1 MRNTK
6 ITIKD
11 VARLAGTSVTT
22 VSNVINGMGR
32 VSNETKQRVLQVVE
46 QLEFAPSTAARNLR
60 DKRSSLIAVVVPYIE
75 SGKLMDNP
83 FYWQL
88 VTGIEEGARS
98 QSLHI
103 ILVGVESDESFSFV
117 RERQIDGLIVIGVI
131 QSSPI
136 LKRIQKL
143 KVPVVFV
150 DSYLEDE
157 QLPQISL
164 DDELGGYIG
173 TKHLLA
179 LGHRNIMLLSGK
191 LGDQGVHYYRWLG
204 YKRAIEEAG
213 MQVREELVLEEPVS
227 ALSGYRIASV
237 IAAQA
242 AETKIS
248 AVFCLSDVT
257 AIGLLKGLY
266 DLGISVPQQL
276 SVMGF
281 DNNDQANY
289 TIPSLTTVHQ
299 NIAQKGEQA
308 IKQLIA
314 LMDGEEVEKRQIVLG
329 VELLV
334 RQSTARFRG

>member
-1 MRNTK
+1 MEDTK

-11 VARLAGTSVTT
+11 VARIAGTSVAT
-22 VSNVINGMGR
+22 VSNVMNGAGR
-32 VSNETKQRVLQVVE
+32 VSEATKKKINAIIE
-46 QLEFAPSTAARNLR
+46 ELEFAPSTAARNLR
-60 DKRSSLIAVVVPYIE
+60 DKRSSLIAVVVPYME
-75 SGKLMDNP
+75 TGKLMDNP

-98 QSLHI
+98 KRLHI
-103 ILVGVESDESFSFV
+103 ILVGVETDETFSFI
-117 RERQIDGLIVIGVI
+117 RERQIDGLIVIGAVKA
-131 QSSPI
+131 SPI

-150 DSYLEDE
+150 DSYLQDD
-157 QLPQISL
+157 QLPHISL

-179 LGHRNIMLLSGK
+179 LGHRDIMLLSGK
-191 LGDQGVHYYRWLG
+191 LGEQGVHYYRWLG
-204 YKRAIEEAG
+204 YCRALTESGIEL
-213 MQVREELVLEEPVS
+213 REELVLQEPVS
-227 ALSGYRIASV
+227 ALSGYRIASAIV
-237 IAAQA
+237 AHA
-242 AETKIS
+242 TTTNIS

-266 DLGISVPQQL
+266 DLGISVPQQI

-281 DNNDQANY
+281 DNSDQASY
-289 TIPSLTTVHQ
+289 TIPALTTVHQ

-314 LMDGEEVEKRQIVLG
+314 LMDGEAVEQRQIVLG
-329 VELLV
+329 VELVV
-334 RQSTARFRG
+334 RQSATRYQR